1 MAFIFI
7 LRVVYLI
14 GKQQKY
20 FILRR
25 VYLID
30 RPQKYS
36 YEATS
41 SQSPVSGDFAK
52 KETSQIV
59 SFEIAR
65 SRKRKL
71 CAEGKT
77 LPFTNSIKPTITI
90 YHLTNFLKRFCSL
103 MKKMKRIIFL
113 LFISS
118 IYRKN
123 LHFHIWMLF

>member
-41 SQSPVSGDFAK
+41 AQSPASGDFAQ
-52 KETSQIV
+52 KE
-59 SFEIAR
+59 SF
-65 SRKRKL
+65 
-71 CAEGKT
+71 G
-77 LPFTNSIKPTITI
+77 NV
-90 YHLTNFLKRFCSL
+90 
-103 MKKMKRIIFL
+103 L
-113 LFISS
+113 L
-118 IYRKN
+118 
-123 LHFHIWMLF
+123 